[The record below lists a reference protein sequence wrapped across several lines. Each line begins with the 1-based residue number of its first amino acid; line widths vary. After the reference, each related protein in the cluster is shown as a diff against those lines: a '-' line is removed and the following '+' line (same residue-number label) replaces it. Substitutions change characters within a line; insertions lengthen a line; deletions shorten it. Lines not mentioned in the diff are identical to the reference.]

1 MGTQLLIR
9 EQLSQDEV
17 DNIYVEN
24 ANETQEGSG
33 QQEQIIESS
42 VENENVTQD
51 ARVENEPQVYFN
63 DNENE
68 TQDTG
73 VEFEPVITDRNMENE
88 TDGEHANEQ
97 ENESDDSEYRP
108 EEENGES
115 DSDVSEMEEDVSTYL
130 EGHEI
135 DNDQLDSGSES
146 DDYNCS
152 RRKRK
157 LRSIRNKNQ
166 NSSPFYLG
174 QVFGTKEE
182 VKALIKENAVKTKRQ
197 IKIVKDEARRVRAVC
212 LGDIPKYQGNE
223 SDEANVGVG
232 SSNTSK
238 DKGPNDKHLGG
249 RGKKKDPLDHFCP
262 WKLLVSKEKRSESW
276 H

>member
-51 ARVENEPQVYFN
+51 ARVENVNETQKGSGQPNMYLDDPFLDHFFDPFFGEEPQVYFN

-115 DSDVSEMEEDVSTYL
+115 DSD
-130 EGHEI
+130 
-135 DNDQLDSGSES
+135 
-146 DDYNCS
+146 
-152 RRKRK
+152 
-157 LRSIRNKNQ
+157 
-166 NSSPFYLG
+166 SSW
-174 QVFGTKEE
+174 
-182 VKALIKENAVKTKRQ
+182 KRQ
-197 IKIVKDEARRVRAVC
+197 
-212 LGDIPKYQGNE
+212 GHH
-223 SDEANVGVG
+223 
-232 SSNTSK
+232 NTSGMHQELPHEQTCNCYAS
-238 DKGPNDKHLGG
+238 D
-249 RGKKKDPLDHFCP
+249 
-262 WKLLVSKEKRSESW
+262 
-276 H
+276 